1 MALGMALKFITSV
14 AKGLKLK
21 VRKFWRLFPMF
32 VEVAEEKL
40 VGGLYAPYILS
51 RVKKS
56 KLFNEQFSKQCSL
69 KQNRSTIPS
78 VFTPITNKR
87 IPLRV

>member
-1 MALGMALKFITSV
+1 MALKFITSV

-32 VEVAEEKL
+32 VEVTEEKL
-40 VGGLYAPYILS
+40 AGGLSSPHILS

-56 KLFNEQFSKQCSL
+56 KLFNEHFSKQCSL

-78 VFTPITNKR
+78 VFTSMINKSITS
-87 IPLRV
+87 RV